1 MNITIENKF
10 REEMINIQWQQISS
24 LLKEVYQEQNI
35 IEYFEEDESYLKNA
49 FEVTEKLWEEQFN
62 KIDKLKIIMISES
75 PLFGDIQRYIYN
87 PNTPTS
93 VFFHFKDL
101 EAFLLDDRQTIKKP
115 KTTQEQKNM
124 MFEYFCK
131 NGFITLDIF
140 PFALNPNHT
149 KIHYRKMSKKLYHQL
164 LKITTETYLMPKLKL
179 CLKKSNEHTHY
190 VYRYKR
196 LFDKTE
202 NHFEEVLN
210 QISSIEY
217 KIDSINGSNMS
228 LDRNKL
234 KRLLRD

>member
-1 MNITIENKF
+1 
-10 REEMINIQWQQISS
+10 MINIQWQPISKV
-24 LLKEVYQEQNI
+24 LKEVYQEQNI

-49 FEVTEKLWEEQFN
+49 FEITEKLWEEQFN

-87 PNTPTS
+87 PNTPPS

-101 EAFLLDDRQTIKKP
+101 EAFLDHGQTINKP
-115 KTTQEQKNM
+115 NTVQEQKNI

-164 LKITTETYLMPKLKL
+164 LKITTETYLIPKLKL
-179 CLKKSNEHTHY
+179 CLDKSNEHTHF

-202 NHFEEVLN
+202 NHFEEILN
-210 QISSIEY
+210 QISSKEY
-217 KIDSINGSNMS
+217 KIDTINGTNMS
-228 LDRNKL
+228 LDRDKL
-234 KRLLRD
+234 KRLLKD

>member
-1 MNITIENKF
+1 MK
-10 REEMINIQWQQISS
+10 NIQWQPISS
-24 LLKEVYQEQNI
+24 SLKKIYQEQNVLHH
-35 IEYFEEDESYLKNA
+35 FEEDESYLKNA
-49 FEVTEKLWEEQFN
+49 FEVTEKLWDEQFN
-62 KIDKLKIIMISES
+62 KIDKLKIIMISEA

-101 EAFLLDDRQTIKKP
+101 EAFLNDGQTIKRP
-115 KTTQEQKNM
+115 KIIQEQKKI
-124 MFEYFCK
+124 MFEYFQK

-140 PFALNPNHT
+140 PFALNPKHT

-164 LKITTETYLMPKLKL
+164 LKATAENYLMPKLKL
-179 CLKKSNEHTHY
+179 CLVKSDEHTHY

-202 NHFEEVLN
+202 NHFENVLN
-210 QISSIEY
+210 NISSKNTNY
-217 KIDSINGSNMS
+217 KIDTINGTNMS

-234 KRLLRD
+234 RKLLKA

>member
-1 MNITIENKF
+1 
-10 REEMINIQWQQISS
+10 MINKWQKISNS
-24 LLKEVYQEQNI
+24 LKEVYQEQKI
-35 IEYFEEDESYLKNA
+35 IEHFEKDESYLKNA
-49 FEVTEKLWEEQFN
+49 FEITEKLWEDQFN

-101 EAFLLDDRQTIKKP
+101 EAFLEDGQMIKRP
-115 KTTQEQKNM
+115 PSTQEQKNM
-124 MFEYFCK
+124 MFEYFYK

-164 LKITTETYLMPKLKL
+164 LKITAENYLIPKLKR
-179 CLKKSNEHTHY
+179 CLEKSNAQTHY

-196 LFDKTE
+196 LFEKTE
-202 NHFEEVLN
+202 HHFEDTLN
-210 QISSIEY
+210 KITPKEIQY
-217 KIDSINGSNMS
+217 KIDTIHGTNMS
-228 LDRNKL
+228 LDRDKL
-234 KRLLRD
+234 KRLLRN

>member
-1 MNITIENKF
+1 MK
-10 REEMINIQWQQISS
+10 NIQWQPISDS
-24 LLKEVYQEQNI
+24 LQEIYQEQNVLHH
-35 IEYFEEDESYLKNA
+35 FEEDAIYLKNA
-49 FEVTEKLWEEQFN
+49 FEITEALWEEQFN

-93 VFFHFKDL
+93 AFFYFKDL
-101 EAFLLDDRQTIKKP
+101 EAFLKNGQTIKKP
-115 KTTQEQKNM
+115 KTTQGQKKM
-124 MFEYFCK
+124 MFEYFQN

-140 PFALNPNHT
+140 PFALNPKHT

-164 LKITTETYLMPKLKL
+164 LQVTAQSYLIPKLKL
-179 CLKKSNEHTHY
+179 CLAKSNEHTHY

-202 NHFEEVLN
+202 NHFENVLN
-210 QISSIEY
+210 NISSKKIKY
-217 KIDSINGSNMS
+217 KIDTINGTNMS

-234 KRLLRD
+234 RELLKA

>member
-1 MNITIENKF
+1 
-10 REEMINIQWQQISS
+10 MINIQWQPISD

-35 IEYFEEDESYLKNA
+35 IQYFEEDESYLKNA
-49 FEVTEKLWEEQFN
+49 FQITEKLWEEQFN

-101 EAFLLDDRQTIKKP
+101 EAFLDDGQTIKRP
-115 KTTQEQKNM
+115 KTVQEQKNI
-124 MFEYFCK
+124 MFEYFYK

-149 KIHYRKMSKKLYHQL
+149 KLHYRKMSKKLYYQL
-164 LKITTETYLMPKLKL
+164 LKITTENYLIPKLKR
-179 CLKKSNEHTHY
+179 CLGKSNEHTHY

-196 LFDKTE
+196 LFNKTE
-202 NHFEEVLN
+202 NHFEEILN
-210 QISSIEY
+210 QISSKEIEY
-217 KIDSINGSNMS
+217 KINTINGTNMS

-234 KRLLRD
+234 KRLLKG

>member
-1 MNITIENKF
+1 
-10 REEMINIQWQQISS
+10 MINIKWQPISK
-24 LLKEVYQEQNI
+24 LLKEIYQEQNI
-35 IEYFEEDESYLKNA
+35 IEHFKENESYLKNA
-49 FEVTEKLWEEQFN
+49 FEITEKLWEEQFN

-101 EAFLLDDRQTIKKP
+101 EAFLEDGQALIKP
-115 KTTQEQKNM
+115 TSTVEQKNM
-124 MFEYFCK
+124 MFEYFYK

-149 KIHYRKMSKKLYHQL
+149 KIHYRNMSKKLYHQL
-164 LKITTETYLMPKLKL
+164 LKITTENYLIPKLKL
-179 CLKKSNEHTHY
+179 CLYKSDEHTHY

-202 NHFEEVLN
+202 NHFEKILN
-210 QISSIEY
+210 QISSKKY
-217 KIDSINGSNMS
+217 KIDTINSTNMS
-228 LDRNKL
+228 LDRDKL
-234 KRLLRD
+234 KRLLKD

>member
-1 MNITIENKF
+1 MTNIKWEL
-10 REEMINIQWQQISS
+10 ISN

-35 IEYFEEDESYLKNA
+35 SHHFEEDEGYLKNA
-49 FEVTEKLWEEQFN
+49 FEITEKLWEEQFN

-101 EAFLLDDRQTIKKP
+101 EAFLEDGQKIKRP
-115 KTTQEQKNM
+115 KTAQEKKKI

-131 NGFITLDIF
+131 NGFIILDIF

-164 LKITTETYLMPKLKL
+164 LKITTENYLIPKLKL
-179 CLKKSNEHTHY
+179 CLDKSDEYTHY

-196 LFDKTE
+196 LFEKTE
-202 NHFEEVLN
+202 NHFEEILN
-210 QISSIEY
+210 QISSKKY
-217 KIDSINGSNMS
+217 KIDSINSANMS
-228 LDRNKL
+228 LDRDKL
-234 KRLLRD
+234 KRLLND

>member
-1 MNITIENKF
+1 
-10 REEMINIQWQQISS
+10 MINIKWKPISK
-24 LLKEVYQEQNI
+24 LLKEVYKEQNI

-49 FEVTEKLWEEQFN
+49 FEITEKLWEEQFN

-101 EAFLLDDRQTIKKP
+101 EAFLEDDQTIKRP

-124 MFEYFCK
+124 MYEYFYK

-149 KIHYRKMSKKLYHQL
+149 KIHYRKMSKKLYYQL
-164 LKITTETYLMPKLKL
+164 LKITTENYLIPKLKL
-179 CLKKSNEHTHY
+179 CLDKSNEHTHY

-196 LFDKTE
+196 LFKKTE
-202 NHFEEVLN
+202 NHFEEILN
-210 QISSIEY
+210 QISSKKY
-217 KIDSINGSNMS
+217 KIDSINSTNMS

-234 KRLLRD
+234 KRLLKD